1 MAANPER
8 QQTLTSTDLARIIDV
23 TPVYIRKLTADGV
36 IQRARDKDGNE
47 LMGRYTLTAVRD
59 YCRWMRAEKRK
70 GIGDDGESR
79 WRSLRNE
86 RAAAEAAMAHLR
98 LDEMKGK
105 LHRAD
110 DIDFVLTQL
119 FTSIRQKLLAFPSR
133 VSRRAEGKKF
143 REILAMNTKEIHI
156 ILQELTKFDAEM
168 VARKAE
174 QYLKAQ
180 RAEGTNGDADIADEE
195 TPD

>member
-1 MAANPER
+1 MAER
-8 QQTLTSTDLARIIDV
+8 QQTLTTTDLAKLIDV
-23 TPVYIRKLTADGV
+23 TPSYIRLITSQG
-36 IQRARDKDGNE
+36 IISRARNAEGDE
-47 LMGRYTLTAVRD
+47 LMGRYTLLAVRD
-59 YCRWMRAEKRK
+59 YCRHIRKKR
-70 GIGDDGESR
+70 GEGDDGESR

-143 REILAMNTKEIHI
+143 REILALNTKEIHI
-156 ILQELTKFDAEM
+156 IMRELSKFDEEM
-168 VARKAE
+168 VLRKAE

-180 RAEGTNGDADIADEE
+180 RAEGTNGDADIAEEE